1 MTAVRTQQ
9 NQLGPITPDQAF
21 LWQPIKR
28 VCRLILL
35 TAFLTPFFCL
45 NLRGADE
52 ITWQPWS
59 DSIFSKAKEEER
71 FVLLDLGTGWCHWC
85 HVMEDVTYADPAVIK
100 LIRSR
105 YLAVRVD
112 ADSRPDLANRY
123 EDYGWPATIVFNTDG
138 SEIVKRQGY
147 IPPKPMASML
157 QAIIDDPSPGPSI
170 LPESKLSP
178 SDQAFLSDK
187 DIDRLRQRLIDAYD
201 SKNKGWGT
209 VQKFLNWDTIEY
221 CLVASMQGDTSLA
234 RMGQETLAA
243 QLNLIDPIWG
253 GVCQYSTDGDWQ
265 HPHFEKI
272 MQMQAENIRTYA
284 EAYAVWGDP
293 IYLNTSKKI
302 YDYLRS
308 FLMSPEGAFYASQDA
323 DLVPGEHSA
332 DYFKLGDSE
341 RRTLGIPRVDQH
353 VYSRENGW
361 AINALA
367 VLSAVSGDRQP
378 LEDAIRAANWIIA
391 HRRMAEGGFSHDETD
406 KAGPYLADTLYMG
419 RAFITLYTVTANR
432 DWLRYAEEAANYID
446 QHFKGDLGYLT
457 SPAIGALK
465 SKPQIDENVDLA
477 RFANLLEKYSGIKI
491 YETMARHAMQF
502 LSIPAVADERGFLV
516 SGILLANRELT
527 TPPLHVTVVG
537 SKRDATA
544 ASLFSS
550 ALKLPSFYKRVEWW
564 DSNEGALPNND
575 VEYPTL
581 ESAAAYVCTD
591 RTCSPPVFSVEKL
604 AKVVSKQ

>member
-1 MTAVRTQQ
+1 MSSHAS
-9 NQLGPITPDQAF
+9 ITGTLNRCRWLNKSILF
-21 LWQPIKR
+21 L
-28 VCRLILL
+28 VLL
-35 TAFLTPFFCL
+35 SCL
-45 NLRGADE
+45 KLEGAEE
-52 ITWQPWS
+52 IQWRPWS
-59 DSIFSKAKEEER
+59 NSIFAQAKEQGR

-85 HVMEDVTYADPAVIK
+85 HVMEEITYTDPAVVD

-170 LPESKLSP
+170 LPEPKLAA
-178 SDQAFLSDK
+178 SDHPYLSNAER
-187 DIDRLRQRLIDAYD
+187 DRLRERLIDSYD

-221 CLVASMQGDTSLA
+221 CIVSSMEGDTNFA
-234 RMGQETLAA
+234 RMARETLAA

-272 MQMQAENIRTYA
+272 MQMQAENIRAYA
-284 EAYAVWGDP
+284 EAYALWGDP
-293 IYLNTSKKI
+293 VYLDTSKKI
-302 YDYLRS
+302 YEYLKN
-308 FLMSPEGAFYASQDA
+308 FLMSQDGTFYASQDA
-323 DLVPGEHSA
+323 DLMPGEHSD

-341 RRTLGIPRVDQH
+341 RRKLGIPRVDQH

-367 VLSAVSGDRQP
+367 VLTAVSGDHQP

-391 HRRMAEGGFSHDETD
+391 QRRVPGGGFTHDNTD

-419 RAFITLYTVTANR
+419 RAFLSLYTVTANR
-432 DWLRYAEEAANYID
+432 DWLRHAEEAADYID
-446 QHFKGDLGYLT
+446 QQFKGDLGYLT

-465 SKPQIDENVDLA
+465 PKPQVDENADLA
-477 RFANLLEKYSGIKI
+477 RFANLLEKYSGIQT
-491 YETMARHAMQF
+491 YGAMAKHAMQF
-502 LSIPAVADERGFLV
+502 LSIPDVAEERGFLV
-516 SGILLANRELT
+516 GGILLANRELT

-537 SKRDATA
+537 SKTDKVAS
-544 ASLFSS
+544 SLFQT
-550 ALKLPSFYKRVEWW
+550 ALKLPAFYKRVEWW
-564 DSNEGALPNND
+564 DSQEGALPNGD
-575 VEYPTL
+575 VEYPVL
-581 ESAAAYVCTD
+581 ESAAAFICGEHS
-591 RTCSPPVFSVEKL
+591 CSPPVFSAEKL
-604 AKVVSKQ
+604 LATARKR

>member
-1 MTAVRTQQ
+1 MY
-9 NQLGPITPDQAF
+9 NQVLIS
-21 LWQPIKR
+21 QPIKR
-28 VCRLILL
+28 CWHLILSAAL
-35 TAFLTPFFCL
+35 LTPLFCL
-45 NLRGADE
+45 NIRAADE
-52 ITWQPWS
+52 IAWQPWS
-59 DSIFSKAKEEER
+59 DSIFSQAKQQGR

-85 HVMEDVTYADPAVIK
+85 HVMEEVTYADPAVIK
-100 LIRSR
+100 LIQSR

-170 LPESKLSP
+170 LPEPQLAA
-178 SDQAFLSDK
+178 SDHPFLSKPDVE
-187 DIDRLRQRLIDAYD
+187 RLRERLIDSYD

-209 VQKFLNWDTIEY
+209 VQKFLNWDTLEY
-221 CLVASMQGDTSLA
+221 CLVSSMQGDTSFA

-272 MQMQAENIRTYA
+272 MQMQAENIRAYA
-284 EAYAVWGDP
+284 EAYAVWGGP
-293 IYLNTSKKI
+293 TYLNTSKKI
-302 YDYLRS
+302 YDYLKR

-341 RRTLGIPRVDQH
+341 RRKLGIPRVDQQI
-353 VYSRENGW
+353 YSRENGW

-367 VLSAVSGDRQP
+367 ELSAISGERQP

-391 HRRMAEGGFSHDETD
+391 HRKMPDGGFSHDETD

-419 RAFITLYTVTANR
+419 RAFLTLYTVTADR
-432 DWLRYAEEAANYID
+432 DWLRYAEDAANCID
-446 QHFKGDLGYLT
+446 QRFKGELGYLT

-477 RFANLLEKYSGIKI
+477 RFANLLEKYSGIKK
-491 YETMARHAMQF
+491 YGTMAQHAMQF

-516 SGILLANRELT
+516 AGILLANRELT
-527 TPPLHVTVVG
+527 TPPLHITVVG
-537 SKRDATA
+537 SKTDATA

-550 ALKLPSFYKRVEWW
+550 ALKLPSFYKRLEWW
-564 DSNEGALPNND
+564 DNQEGALPNND
-575 VEYPTL
+575 VEYPIL
-581 ESAAAYVCTD
+581 ESAAAYICTD
-591 RTCSPPVFSVEKL
+591 STCSPPVFSVDKL
-604 AKVVSKQ
+604 ARVVSKQ